1 MNEKKILILGAGNG
15 QIEAINYCKDKG
27 IFVAGCSYTNT
38 DKGIPLLDD
47 FRQSDI
53 KDIEAVAAYASD
65 LKADAVYSVGS
76 DLAIPTAMRV
86 SEILGLPHFIS
97 YESAM
102 LCHSKHL
109 MRETLGNDFEG
120 NVDFIVCDNLTE
132 ALRWTA
138 FPAMMKPVDSQ
149 GQRGCF
155 RVDSPD
161 DILTHFETS
170 FEYSVCGKVIIETF
184 IDGPEISVNS
194 YRYNGETVFAVVSDR
209 EVFEEYPGG
218 LPKKHRIPSQ
228 FADNETRAAA
238 EDIVDKA
245 ADKLGL
251 TDGPCYCQMKIGSD
265 GKPYILEIAPRLDGC
280 HMWNLIKHW
289 CGVDLLD
296 ACFTHLL
303 TGDPGIEEIAED
315 QTEDDVDTEEAE
327 ETVAVE
333 VETEEATAVEVED
346 EENQVE
352 TVDDA
357 DTVDTEEDSEET
369 NGEME
374 LEFLSEKTGAP
385 FDPGKY
391 DTSDAEYVCMYY
403 DAGDTVS
410 KVNGYYEK
418 CGYMIRR
425 TK

>member
-1 MNEKKILILGAGNG
+1 MNGKKIVILGAGNG
-15 QIEAINYCKDKG
+15 QIEAIKYCKDKG

-38 DKGIPLLDD
+38 DKGIPLLDA
-47 FRQSDI
+47 FKQTDI
-53 KDIEAVAAYASD
+53 KDIEGVAEYA
-65 LKADAVYSVGS
+65 KEIGADVIYSVGS
-76 DLAIPTAMRV
+76 DLAIPTAMRA

-97 YESAM
+97 YRSAE

-109 MRETLGNDFEG
+109 MREALGKGFVG
-120 NVDFIVCDNLTE
+120 NVDFIVCE
-132 ALRWTA
+132 AVEEAVTWDA

-155 RVDSPD
+155 RVDSAE
-161 DILTHFETS
+161 DIREHFDVS
-170 FEYSVCGKVIIETF
+170 LDYSVCGKVIIESF
-184 IDGPEISVNS
+184 VDGPEISVNS
-194 YRYNGETVFAVVSDR
+194 YRFNGKTVFAVVSDR

-218 LPKKHRIPSQ
+218 LPKKHRIPSV
-228 FADNETRAAA
+228 FADAEAQAAA
-238 EDIVDKA
+238 EDIVNKA

-296 ACFTHLL
+296 ACFRHLL
-303 TGDPGIEEIAED
+303 TGDPGIGEWSAE
-315 QTEDDVDTEEAE
+315 T
-327 ETVAVE
+327 
-333 VETEEATAVEVED
+333 
-346 EENQVE
+346 
-352 TVDDA
+352 
-357 DTVDTEEDSEET
+357 S
-369 NGEME
+369 GGIE
-374 LEFLSEKTGAP
+374 LEFLSEKTGAA
-385 FDPGKY
+385 FDPDKY

-403 DAGDTVS
+403 DKGDAVS

-425 TK
+425 TN

>member
-1 MNEKKILILGAGNG
+1 MDNKKVLILGAGNG
-15 QIEAINYCKDKG
+15 QIEAIEYCKAQG
-27 IFVAGCSYTNT
+27 LFVAGCSYTNT

-53 KDIEAVAAYASD
+53 KDIEAVAAYATD
-65 LKADAVYSVGS
+65 LGADAVYSVGS

-97 YESAM
+97 YRSAE

-109 MRETLGNDFEG
+109 MREALGNGFTG
-120 NVDFIVCDNLTE
+120 NVDFIVCETLDE
-132 ALRWTA
+132 ALGWEA

-155 RVDSPD
+155 RVDSAE
-161 DILTHFETS
+161 DIREHFEAS
-170 FEYSVCGKVIIETF
+170 LDYSVCGKVIIESY

-194 YRYNGETVFAVVSDR
+194 YRANGKTVFAVVSDR
-209 EVFEEYPGG
+209 ESFEEYPGG
-218 LPKKHRIPSQ
+218 LPKKHRIPSL
-228 FADNETRAAA
+228 FAGAEASAEA

-245 ADKLGL
+245 ADKLGI
-251 TDGPCYCQMKIGSD
+251 TDGPCYCKMKIGTD
-265 GKPYILEIAPRLDGC
+265 GKPYIIEIAPRLDGC

-289 CGVDLLD
+289 CGVDLLS
-296 ACFTHLL
+296 ACFDHLL
-303 TGDPGIEEIAED
+303 TGDPGID
-315 QTEDDVDTEEAE
+315 PV
-327 ETVAVE
+327 
-333 VETEEATAVEVED
+333 D
-346 EENQVE
+346 EEP
-352 TVDDA
+352 
-357 DTVDTEEDSEET
+357 S
-369 NGEME
+369 GGIE

-385 FDPGKY
+385 FDPDKY
-391 DTSDAEYVCMYY
+391 DTSGAEYVCLYY
-403 DAGDTVS
+403 EEGDAVS